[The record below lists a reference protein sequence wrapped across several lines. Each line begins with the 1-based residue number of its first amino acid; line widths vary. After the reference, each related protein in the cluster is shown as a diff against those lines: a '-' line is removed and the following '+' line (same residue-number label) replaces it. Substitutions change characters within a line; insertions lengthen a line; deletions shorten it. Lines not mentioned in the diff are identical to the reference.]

1 MDLTNVENDLKEAYN
16 IITIL
21 VADRTKL
28 QDLFA
33 VYSIEAKILKDEKKN
48 LEEDVAE

>member
-1 MDLTNVENDLKEAYN
+1 MMNDLREAYN

-21 VADRTKL
+21 VGDRTKI

-33 VYSIEAKILKDEKKN
+33 IYSIEIKTLKDAKAN
-48 LEEDVAE
+48 LEMDVAE

>member
-1 MDLTNVENDLKEAYN
+1 MMNDLREAYN

-21 VADRTKL
+21 VGDRTKI

-33 VYSIEAKILKDEKKN
+33 IYSIQIKTLKDEKKN
-48 LEEDVAE
+48 VEEDLAE

>member
-1 MDLTNVENDLKEAYN
+1 MNDLREAYN

-21 VADRTKL
+21 VGDRTKI

-33 VYSIEAKILKDEKKN
+33 IYSIEIKGLKDEKKN
-48 LEEDVAE
+48 LEEDLAE

>member
-1 MDLTNVENDLKEAYN
+1 MNDLREAYN

-21 VADRTKL
+21 VGDKAKI

-33 VYSIEAKILKDEKKN
+33 IYSIEIKILKEGKLN
-48 LEEDVAE
+48 LESDLAE

>member
-1 MDLTNVENDLKEAYN
+1 MNDLREAYN

-21 VADRTKL
+21 VADRSKL

-33 VYSIEAKILKDEKKN
+33 IYSIEIKTLKDEKKN
-48 LEEDVAE
+48 LEEDLAE

>member
-1 MDLTNVENDLKEAYN
+1 MNDLKQAYN

-21 VADRTKL
+21 VGDRTKI

-33 VYSIEAKILKDEKKN
+33 IYSIETKALKEDKKN
-48 LEEDVAE
+48 LEEDIAE